1 MNSIKLLLILLCAAA
16 GVNAQQGIQQP
27 KTYYKN
33 SAGKFI
39 SEREMDSTFLSV
51 KKKMS
56 NFGMIPYKEFKNKIE
71 KPDSI
76 IYEFTMII
84 LDSASLVSYIK
95 DKEHKEKL
103 IGQPLPSF
111 NLKDINGKTLTLEQF
126 KGKAIVIN
134 LWFTACPPCVLE
146 MPELNRIKELPEYSK
161 INFIAIT
168 FDTKEKVQNF
178 LTKKD
183 FNFIHLVD
191 AQSYCELFTSDYPVN
206 IFVDKNGIVTDIAG
220 GMPLIAE
227 KNKKTDLENSKVD
240 PTGFIRSLN
249 KIK

>member
-1 MNSIKLLLILLCAAA
+1 MNSIKLLLILLCATL
-16 GVNAQQGIQQP
+16 GVSAQQGTRQP

-39 SEREMDSTFLSV
+39 SERTIDSTFLSV
-51 KKKMS
+51 KKRMS
-56 NFGMIPYKEFKNKIE
+56 SFGMIPYKDFKNKIE

-76 IYEFTMII
+76 IYDFAII
-84 LDSASLVSYIK
+84 VLDSASLAGYIK
-95 DKEHKEKL
+95 DKEHKERL

-111 NLKDINGKTLTLEQF
+111 NLKDINGKTVTLEQF
-126 KGKAIVIN
+126 KGQAMVIN
-134 LWFTACPPCVLE
+134 LWFTACPPCILE

-206 IFVDKNGIVTDIAG
+206 IFVDKNGIVTDIEG
-220 GMPLIAE
+220 GMPLVDN
-227 KNKKTDLENSKVD
+227 KNKKTALENSKVD